1 MSGSES
7 DLTHILYL
15 SRSDMPF
22 FQEAS
27 DFCETAKKGIE
38 DINGLEA
45 KYIKFFVLDK
55 KTYSLQECFRVFSIF
70 CSKFEAAIGVS

>member
-1 MSGSES
+1 MF
-7 DLTHILYL
+7 
-15 SRSDMPF
+15 R
-22 FQEAS
+22 FQEAD
-27 DFCETAKKGIE
+27 DFCETAKKGID

-70 CSKFEAAIGVS
+70 CSKFEAAIGVSLLGFLIS

>member
-1 MSGSES
+1 M
-7 DLTHILYL
+7 TFV
-15 SRSDMPF
+15 F
-22 FQEAS
+22 FLQEAD
-27 DFCETAKKGIE
+27 DFCETAKKGID

-70 CSKFEAAIGVS
+70 CNKFEAAIGVS